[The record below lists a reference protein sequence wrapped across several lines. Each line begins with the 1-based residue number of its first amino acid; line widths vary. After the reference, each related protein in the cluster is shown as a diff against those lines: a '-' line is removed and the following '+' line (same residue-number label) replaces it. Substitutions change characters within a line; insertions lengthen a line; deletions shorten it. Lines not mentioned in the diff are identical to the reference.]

1 MVGKKEKAKEGKKSI
16 LLRYQSIFS
25 KSSPI
30 LLERHASAQC
40 NPAILF
46 LEIVQHFPFLWE
58 KYGETFLLLLF
69 QSVFFF
75 FANEK

>member
-40 NPAILF
+40 NPAIPFFRDSPTFSLPLGKIWGNF
-46 LEIVQHFPFLWE
+46 FAVAFP
-58 KYGETFLLLLF
+58 KC
-69 QSVFFF
+69 VF